1 MYPMMK
7 VKNLQL
13 WVVLGVLVLLVLW
26 LVGAYNGFVRL
37 NEGVNTAWSQVENQY
52 QRRFDLVPNLV
63 ETVKGIAQQERA
75 VFLGVTEARARV
87 GQLTVTPE
95 LLSNPQL
102 FSQFQATQDS
112 LSSALSRLLAVAEN
126 YPQIKSNE
134 NFLAL
139 QSQLEGTENRIATE
153 RMRFNEAVQAY
164 NIRAKGIPGR
174 WLVGIFGFDGARALF
189 EAVEGAATPVQVNFG
204 N

>member
-1 MYPMMK
+1 MK

-13 WVVLGVLVLLVLW
+13 WVVLGVVVLLVLW

-63 ETVKGIAQQERA
+63 ETVKGIANQERA

-95 LLSNPQL
+95 LLSNPQA
-102 FSQFQATQDS
+102 FAQFEAAQDS

-139 QSQLEGTENRIATE
+139 QSQLEGTENRISTE
-153 RMRFNEAVQAY
+153 RMRFNESVQAY

-174 WLVGIFGFDGARALF
+174 WLVGVFGFDNAKALF
-189 EAVEGAATPVQVNFG
+189 KAVEGASAPVQVNFG

>member
-1 MYPMMK
+1 MTK
-7 VKNLQL
+7 VRNLPL
-13 WVVLGVLVLLVLW
+13 WIVLGVLLLLVLW

-37 NEGVNTAWSQVENQY
+37 NEGVATAWSQVENQY

-63 ETVKGIAQQERA
+63 ETVKGIAQQEQS
-75 VFLGVTEARARV
+75 VFLGVTQARAQV

-95 LLSNPQL
+95 LLSNPQA
-102 FSQFQATQDS
+102 FARFEAAQDS

-153 RMRFNEAVQAY
+153 RMRFNEAVQLY
-164 NIRAKGIPGR
+164 NIRAKAIPGR
-174 WLVGIFGFDGARALF
+174 WLVGVFGFDSAKALF
-189 EAVEGAATPVQVNFG
+189 KAVEGAAVPVRVNFG

>member
-1 MYPMMK
+1 MTK
-7 VKNLQL
+7 IRNLPL
-13 WVVLGVLVLLVLW
+13 WIVLGVVVVLVLW
-26 LVGAYNGFVRL
+26 LVGAYNGFIRL
-37 NEGVNTAWSQVENQY
+37 GEGVNTAWSQVENQY

-63 ETVKGIAQQERA
+63 ETVKGIAQQEQT
-75 VFLGVTEARARV
+75 VFLGVTQARAQV

-95 LLSNPQL
+95 TLSDPQL
-102 FSQFQATQDS
+102 FSKFQAAQDS

-139 QSQLEGTENRIATE
+139 QDQLEGTENRIATE
-153 RMRFNEAVQAY
+153 RMRYNESVQSY
-164 NIRAKGIPGR
+164 NVRAKAIPGR
-174 WLVGIFGFDGARALF
+174 WLVGIFGLPGERQLF
-189 EAVEGAATPVQVNFG
+189 KAVEGAAVPVQVNFG

>member
-1 MYPMMK
+1 MTK
-7 VKNLQL
+7 IKNLPL
-13 WVVLGVLVLLVLW
+13 WIVLGVLLLLVLW

-37 NEGVNTAWSQVENQY
+37 NEGVATAWSQVENQY

-63 ETVKGIAQQERA
+63 ETVKGIAQQEQS
-75 VFLGVTEARARV
+75 VFLGVTQARAQV

-95 LLSNPQL
+95 LLSNPQA
-102 FSQFQATQDS
+102 FARFEAAQDS

-153 RMRFNEAVQAY
+153 RMRFNEAVQLY
-164 NIRAKGIPGR
+164 NIRAKAIPGR
-174 WLVGIFGFDGARALF
+174 WLVGVFGFDSAKALF
-189 EAVEGAATPVQVNFG
+189 KAVEGAAVPVRVNFG

>member
-1 MYPMMK
+1 MK

-13 WVVLGVLVLLVLW
+13 WVVLGVLLLLVLW

-95 LLSNPQL
+95 LLSNPQA
-102 FSQFQATQDS
+102 FAQFEAAQDS

-153 RMRFNEAVQAY
+153 RMRFNESVQAY

-174 WLVGIFGFDGARALF
+174 WLVGVFGFPGERQLF
-189 EAVEGAATPVQVNFG
+189 KAVEGAATPVRVNFG

>member
-1 MYPMMK
+1 MAK
-7 VKNLQL
+7 VKNLPL
-13 WVVLGVLVLLVLW
+13 WIVLGVVVVLVLW

-37 NEGVNTAWSQVENQY
+37 GEGVNTAWSQVENQY
-52 QRRFDLVPNLV
+52 QRRFDLIPNLV
-63 ETVKGIAQQERA
+63 ETVKGIAQQEQA
-75 VFLGVTEARARV
+75 VFLGVTQARAQV

-95 LLSNPQL
+95 ILNNPQL
-102 FSQFQATQDS
+102 FSQFQAAQDS
-112 LSSALSRLLAVAEN
+112 LSSALSRLLAVVEN

-139 QSQLEGTENRIATE
+139 QNQLEGTENRIATE
-153 RMRFNEAVQAY
+153 RMRFNETVQAY

-174 WLVGIFGFDGARALF
+174 WLVGVFGFDSAKVLF
-189 EAVEGAATPVQVNFG
+189 KAVEGAAVPVQVNFG